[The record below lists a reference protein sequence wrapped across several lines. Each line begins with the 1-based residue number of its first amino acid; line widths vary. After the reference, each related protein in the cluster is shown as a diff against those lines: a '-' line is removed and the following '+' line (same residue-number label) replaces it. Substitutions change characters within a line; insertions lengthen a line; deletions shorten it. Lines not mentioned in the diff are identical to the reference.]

1 MSDEFTIKV
10 LRYLALHD
18 MVDHFFFNVNDENEL
33 TIAANCSD
41 LFEWGTADSETLTEQ
56 NFPMLEEAR
65 LDVLKVA
72 DYDGYATSLWACRVR
87 GWKPQG
93 AAYPADRKLWPL
105 FDAAGPQ
112 DKAAGPYT
120 PEQYQAI
127 RENRR
132 TDAAN
137 AATELNRLT
146 ERVAELEKERKILI
160 AGLGVYF
167 NVGPCDCEPGV
178 GMICE
183 ACTKA
188 NEAIEAVNSLKI
200 EGL

>member
-1 MSDEFTIKV
+1 MTTS
-10 LRYLALHD
+10 
-18 MVDHFFFNVNDENEL
+18 NVERTKEKYTFYWSHQQILKD
-33 TIAANCSD
+33 D
-41 LFEWGTADSETLTEQ
+41 Q
-56 NFPMLEEAR
+56 PMKRE
-65 LDVLKVA
+65 
-72 DYDGYATSLWACRVR
+72 
-87 GWKPQG
+87 
-93 AAYPADRKLWPL
+93 
-105 FDAAGPQ
+105 DAV
-112 DKAAGPYT
+112 
-120 PEQYQAI
+120 
-127 RENRR
+127 
-132 TDAAN
+132 
-137 AATELNRLT
+137 TELNRLT